1 MPNPSRKLSKYFEIS
16 LDTVAASGNI
26 YVVRRFREK
35 GKTMAYMNYDETLN
49 AMWDEQENYWGVS
62 EEVLQ
67 VVTDINGYNHEA
79 MRDIL
84 YATNGE
90 RTFKFEENEDED
102 EDEE

>member
-1 MPNPSRKLSKYFEIS
+1 
-16 LDTVAASGNI
+16 
-26 YVVRRFREK
+26 
-35 GKTMAYMNYDETLN
+35 MAYMNYDETLN
-49 AMWDEQENYWGVS
+49 AMWDELENYWGVS

-67 VVTDINGYNHEA
+67 VVTDINGYNYEA

-90 RTFKFEENEDED
+90 RTFKFEEEEE

>member
-1 MPNPSRKLSKYFEIS
+1 M
-16 LDTVAASGNI
+16 
-26 YVVRRFREK
+26 
-35 GKTMAYMNYDETLN
+35 MACMNYDEILN
-49 AMWDEQENYWGVS
+49 AMWDELENYWGVS

-90 RTFKFEENEDED
+90 RTFKFEEDED
-102 EDEE
+102 DE

>member
-1 MPNPSRKLSKYFEIS
+1 M
-16 LDTVAASGNI
+16 
-26 YVVRRFREK
+26 
-35 GKTMAYMNYDETLN
+35 MAYMNYDEILN
-49 AMWDEQENYWGVS
+49 AMWDELENYWGVS

-90 RTFKFEENEDED
+90 RTFKFEED

>member
-1 MPNPSRKLSKYFEIS
+1 
-16 LDTVAASGNI
+16 
-26 YVVRRFREK
+26 
-35 GKTMAYMNYDETLN
+35 MAYMNYDEILN
-49 AMWDEQENYWGVS
+49 AMWDELENYWGVS

-90 RTFKFEENEDED
+90 RTFKFEED

>member
-1 MPNPSRKLSKYFEIS
+1 
-16 LDTVAASGNI
+16 
-26 YVVRRFREK
+26 
-35 GKTMAYMNYDETLN
+35 MAYMNYDEILN
-49 AMWDEQENYWGVS
+49 AMWDELENYWGVS
-62 EEVLQ
+62 EEVRQ

-90 RTFKFEENEDED
+90 RTFKFEED

>member
-1 MPNPSRKLSKYFEIS
+1 
-16 LDTVAASGNI
+16 
-26 YVVRRFREK
+26 
-35 GKTMAYMNYDETLN
+35 MAYMNYDEILN
-49 AMWDEQENYWGVS
+49 TMWDELSDYWGVS

-90 RTFKFEENEDED
+90 RTFKFEED

>member
-1 MPNPSRKLSKYFEIS
+1 
-16 LDTVAASGNI
+16 
-26 YVVRRFREK
+26 
-35 GKTMAYMNYDETLN
+35 MAYMNYDEILN
-49 AMWDEQENYWGVS
+49 AMWDELRDYWCVS

-90 RTFKFEENEDED
+90 RTFKFEDD

>member
-1 MPNPSRKLSKYFEIS
+1 
-16 LDTVAASGNI
+16 
-26 YVVRRFREK
+26 
-35 GKTMAYMNYDETLN
+35 MAYMNYDEILN
-49 AMWDEQENYWGVS
+49 AMWDELENYWGVS

-79 MRDIL
+79 MRGIL

-90 RTFKFEENEDED
+90 RTFKFEED

>member
-1 MPNPSRKLSKYFEIS
+1 
-16 LDTVAASGNI
+16 
-26 YVVRRFREK
+26 
-35 GKTMAYMNYDETLN
+35 MAYMNYDEILN
-49 AMWDEQENYWGVS
+49 VMWDELENYWGVS

-90 RTFKFEENEDED
+90 RTFKFEDE

>member
-1 MPNPSRKLSKYFEIS
+1 
-16 LDTVAASGNI
+16 
-26 YVVRRFREK
+26 
-35 GKTMAYMNYDETLN
+35 MNYDEILN
-49 AMWDEQENYWGVS
+49 AMWDELENYWGVS

-90 RTFKFEENEDED
+90 RTFKFEED

>member
-1 MPNPSRKLSKYFEIS
+1 
-16 LDTVAASGNI
+16 
-26 YVVRRFREK
+26 
-35 GKTMAYMNYDETLN
+35 MAYMNYDEILN
-49 AMWDEQENYWGVS
+49 AMWDELENYWEVS

-90 RTFKFEENEDED
+90 RTFKFEED

>member
-1 MPNPSRKLSKYFEIS
+1 
-16 LDTVAASGNI
+16 
-26 YVVRRFREK
+26 
-35 GKTMAYMNYDETLN
+35 MAYMNYDEILN
-49 AMWDEQENYWGVS
+49 AMWDELENYWGVS
-62 EEVLQ
+62 EDVLQ

-90 RTFKFEENEDED
+90 RTFKFEED

>member
-1 MPNPSRKLSKYFEIS
+1 
-16 LDTVAASGNI
+16 
-26 YVVRRFREK
+26 
-35 GKTMAYMNYDETLN
+35 MAYMDYDEILN
-49 AMWDEQENYWGVS
+49 AMWDELENYWGVS

-90 RTFKFEENEDED
+90 RTFKFEED

>member
-1 MPNPSRKLSKYFEIS
+1 
-16 LDTVAASGNI
+16 
-26 YVVRRFREK
+26 
-35 GKTMAYMNYDETLN
+35 MAYMNYDEILN
-49 AMWDEQENYWGVS
+49 AMWDELENYWGVS

-90 RTFKFEENEDED
+90 RAFKFEED

>member
-1 MPNPSRKLSKYFEIS
+1 
-16 LDTVAASGNI
+16 
-26 YVVRRFREK
+26 
-35 GKTMAYMNYDETLN
+35 MAYMSYDEILD
-49 AMWDEQENYWGVS
+49 AMWDELENYWGVS

-90 RTFKFEENEDED
+90 RTFKFEED

>member
-1 MPNPSRKLSKYFEIS
+1 M
-16 LDTVAASGNI
+16 
-26 YVVRRFREK
+26 
-35 GKTMAYMNYDETLN
+35 MAYMNYDEILN
-49 AMWDEQENYWGVS
+49 AMWDELENYWGVS

-90 RTFKFEENEDED
+90 RTFKFEDE

>member
-1 MPNPSRKLSKYFEIS
+1 
-16 LDTVAASGNI
+16 
-26 YVVRRFREK
+26 
-35 GKTMAYMNYDETLN
+35 MAYMDYDEILN
-49 AMWDEQENYWGVS
+49 TMWDELENYWGVS

-90 RTFKFEENEDED
+90 RTFKFEE
-102 EDEE
+102 EEGKE

>member
-1 MPNPSRKLSKYFEIS
+1 
-16 LDTVAASGNI
+16 
-26 YVVRRFREK
+26 
-35 GKTMAYMNYDETLN
+35 MAYMNYDEILN
-49 AMWDEQENYWGVS
+49 AMWDELENYWGVS

-90 RTFKFEENEDED
+90 RTFKFEEEA
-102 EDEE
+102 DEE

>member
-1 MPNPSRKLSKYFEIS
+1 
-16 LDTVAASGNI
+16 
-26 YVVRRFREK
+26 
-35 GKTMAYMNYDETLN
+35 MAYMNDDEILN
-49 AMWDEQENYWGVS
+49 AMWDELENYWGVS

-90 RTFKFEENEDED
+90 RTFKFEDDED

>member
-1 MPNPSRKLSKYFEIS
+1 
-16 LDTVAASGNI
+16 
-26 YVVRRFREK
+26 
-35 GKTMAYMNYDETLN
+35 MAYMNYDEILN
-49 AMWDEQENYWGVS
+49 AMWDELENYWGVS

-90 RTFKFEENEDED
+90 RTFKFEDD

>member
-1 MPNPSRKLSKYFEIS
+1 
-16 LDTVAASGNI
+16 
-26 YVVRRFREK
+26 
-35 GKTMAYMNYDETLN
+35 MAYMNYDERLT
-49 AMWDEQENYWGVS
+49 AMWDELENYWGVS

-90 RTFKFEENEDED
+90 RTFKFEDD

>member
-1 MPNPSRKLSKYFEIS
+1 M
-16 LDTVAASGNI
+16 
-26 YVVRRFREK
+26 
-35 GKTMAYMNYDETLN
+35 MACMNYDEILN
-49 AMWDEQENYWGVS
+49 AMWDELENYWGVS

-90 RTFKFEENEDED
+90 RTFKFEED